1 MACKGISFNGKHIA
15 ISGNG
20 DIQTD
25 EVRVNGA
32 ITRIMV
38 RKRILENERLIQVL
52 QTPNSIMLR
61 VIDPTT
67 GAGEILIAET
77 LLTIPMDKV
86 GQWLVLEYDVA
97 DENFNHRYFDE
108 RN

>member
-1 MACKGISFNGKHIA
+1 MLTKGISFNGKHLA

-25 EVRVNGA
+25 EVRVNGVV
-32 ITRIMV
+32 TMVMV
-38 RKRILENERLIQVL
+38 RKRILDGERIIQVL

-61 VIDPTT
+61 VIDPVL
-67 GAGEILIAET
+67 AASELLIAET
-77 LLTIPMDKV
+77 LITIPMDKV

-97 DENFNHRYFDE
+97 TENFNHRYFDE